1 MGRIFKNSLTTCDT
15 GQGRKKALLI
25 GINYFNT
32 DNELG
37 GCINDVNNIKDFIS
51 TLYGFQEDDMVILT
65 DDQSADTKFYP
76 TRVNILSAMEWLV
89 EDAQP
94 NDS

>member
-1 MGRIFKNSLTTCDT
+1 MLP

-32 DNELG
+32 DNELN
-37 GCINDVNNIKDFIS
+37 GCINDVANIKNFITS
-51 TLYGFQEDDMVILT
+51 VYGFQEDDMVILT
-65 DDQSADTKFYP
+65 DDQPEDAKFYP
-76 TRVNILSAMEWLV
+76 TRANILSAMSWLV
-89 EDAQP
+89 ADAQP

>member
-1 MGRIFKNSLTTCDT
+1 M
-15 GQGRKKALLI
+15 I

-37 GCINDVNNIKDFIS
+37 GCINDVHNIKQFITS
-51 TLYGFQEDDMVILT
+51 LYGFQEDDMVILT
-65 DDQSADTKFYP
+65 DDQSKDTKFYP
-76 TRVNILSAMEWLV
+76 TRDNILAAMQWLV
-89 EDAQP
+89 SDSEP